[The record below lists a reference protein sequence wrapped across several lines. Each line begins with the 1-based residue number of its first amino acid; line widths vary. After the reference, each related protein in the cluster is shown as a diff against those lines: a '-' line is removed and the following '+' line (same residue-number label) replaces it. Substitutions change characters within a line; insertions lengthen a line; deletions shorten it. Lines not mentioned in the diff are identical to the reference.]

1 MNNKIIEIQDM
12 LFQEMKRL
20 TNDEFLVDENN
31 NKELQRSTA
40 LYNQTTNFL
49 KAVNSNI
56 AIRNIAKWEEIK
68 YDALMKELGLT
79 NEEI

>member
-31 NKELQRSTA
+31 NKEIQRSTA

-68 YDALMKELGLT
+68 YDELMKELGLT
-79 NEEI
+79 NEKI